1 MFRIGS
7 GSNLLALF
15 VQRDE
20 GVYGATLA
28 GLDQRVSIRGS
39 QILQENDDAVVIEFP
54 HSGYDVHAVPEP
66 DAQVTIDA
74 DLESCDHTFLHVIQ
88 RHYSLEAE
96 GSGISLPTVRRS

>member
-1 MFRIGS
+1 MGS
-7 GSNLLALF
+7 GGDLLALF

-28 GLDQRVSIRGS
+28 GLDQRVSIHGS
-39 QILQENDDAVVIEFP
+39 YILQENDDAVVIELP
-54 HSGYDVHAVPEP
+54 HSRYDVHAVPKTN
-66 DAQVTIDA
+66 AQVTIDA
-74 DLESCDHTFLHVIQ
+74 DFESCDHTFRHVIQ